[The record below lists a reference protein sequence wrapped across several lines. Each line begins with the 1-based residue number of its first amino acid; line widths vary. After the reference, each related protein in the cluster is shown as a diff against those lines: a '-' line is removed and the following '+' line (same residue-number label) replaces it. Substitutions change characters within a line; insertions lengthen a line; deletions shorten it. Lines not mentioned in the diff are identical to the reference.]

1 MTSYSMVSR
10 FIPDIRP
17 LIAEV
22 SRQMSVVRIVTQSLI
37 YNCNRPACRQ
47 TGLTSEKGGFFV
59 KKVAIIGGGA
69 AGLMAA
75 VGVLEKG
82 AIPVIFERNKKVGLK
97 LLITGKG
104 RCNLTNN
111 LEIPDFVE
119 NFPGN
124 GPFLYSSL
132 YNFSYQ
138 HLLDFFAQLNVP
150 TKIERGGRFF
160 PKSDKAADVVDALT
174 NYIIKKGANIKYNT
188 RVEQLWIEE
197 GKLLGVKTADNFYKF
212 TSVIIATGGLSYP
225 KTGSTGDGYK
235 LAKEAGHTIIDPF
248 PSLVPLKTKEVW
260 VQQTQGLTLKNV
272 QVNAFW
278 HEKELGSEFGE
289 MLFTHFGV
297 SGPIILSLSRVIVQ
311 TLKIKGG
318 PIKLKINLKPA
329 LDFSQLDARLQRVFA
344 EFSRKQYKNALDTL
358 FPKSLIE
365 PMISL
370 SKIDP
375 NKPAHQI
382 SKEERTGFAKLIQN
396 LELTVTGFNSYD
408 EAIVT
413 AGGINVKE
421 VDPSTMESKILQ
433 GLFFAGEVLDID
445 GYTGGYNLQ
454 AAFSTG
460 YLAGQKSI
468 NS

>member
-1 MTSYSMVSR
+1 M
-10 FIPDIRP
+10 P
-17 LIAEV
+17 
-22 SRQMSVVRIVTQSLI
+22 IVHCQLSTV
-37 YNCNRPACRQ
+37 NCFF
-47 TGLTSEKGGFFV
+47 EGGFFV

-82 AIPVIFERNKKVGLK
+82 AIPVIFERNKKLGIK

-124 GPFLYSSL
+124 GTFLYSSL
-132 YNFSYQ
+132 YNFSNW
-138 HLLDFFAQLNVP
+138 HLLDFFAKLNVP
-150 TKIERGGRFF
+150 TKMERGGRFF
-160 PKSDKAADVVDALT
+160 PESDKAGDVVNTLT
-174 NYIIKKGANIKYNT
+174 DYIIKKGAQIKYNT
-188 RVEQLWIEE
+188 RVEQLWVEND
-197 GKLLGVKTADNFYKF
+197 KLLGIKAADNFYKF
-212 TSVIIATGGLSYP
+212 TSVIIAAGGLSYP

-235 LAKEAGHTIIDPF
+235 LAREVGHTIIDPF
-248 PSLVPLKTKEVW
+248 PSLVPLKTKETW
-260 VQQTQGLTLKNV
+260 VKQAQGLTLKNV
-272 QVNAFW
+272 QVTAFW

-297 SGPIILSLSRVIVQ
+297 SGPIILSLSRIIVQ
-311 TLKIKGG
+311 TLKTKGG
-318 PIKLKINLKPA
+318 PIKLNINLKPA
-329 LDFSQLDARLQRVFA
+329 LDFTQLDARLQRVFA
-344 EFSRKQYKNALDTL
+344 ECSNKQYKNTLDTL

-365 PMISL
+365 PMILL
-370 SKIDP
+370 SGIDP
-375 NKPAHQI
+375 HKPAHQI
-382 SKEERTGFAKLIQN
+382 SKEERVSFVKLIQN
-396 LELTVTGFNSYD
+396 LKLTVIGFSSYD
-408 EAIVT
+408 EAIIT

-421 VDPSTMESKILQ
+421 VDPSTMESKLIK

-460 YLAGQKSI
+460 YLAGQASVVGRQ
-468 NS
+468 